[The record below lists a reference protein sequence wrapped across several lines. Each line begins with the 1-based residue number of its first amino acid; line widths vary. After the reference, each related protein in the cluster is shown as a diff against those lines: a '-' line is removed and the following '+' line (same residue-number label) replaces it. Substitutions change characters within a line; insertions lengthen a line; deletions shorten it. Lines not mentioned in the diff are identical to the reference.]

1 MCCNFWVFFV
11 IFGCKISGFKNP
23 ASVKEMTN
31 MRYVV
36 MLLFEFDP
44 SHCFRL
50 HDLTT
55 IHNLQITFHIC
66 FENMIFSDLCCVFK
80 PEIYFYNLFFL
91 SAFQSSS
98 SSSVPGNIFPIT
110 YLISQYLSMPNI
122 FLKLIFSCPEESL
135 WTAQ

>member
-1 MCCNFWVFFV
+1 MFFV

-23 ASVKEMTN
+23 GSVKEMTN

-44 SHCFRL
+44 GHCFRL

-66 FENMIFSDLCCVFK
+66 FGNMIFSDLYCVFK

-98 SSSVPGNIFPIT
+98 SSSGEYIPHNIFNISMLINAK
-110 YLISQYLSMPNI
+110 YISQAN
-122 FLKLIFSCPEESL
+122 F
-135 WTAQ
+135 